1 MFLTDADSLRS
12 STKRQRDNTLFTRL
26 LELTPEFRLVT
37 LGSDKRR
44 EAENYIQTRFHAAFR
59 ADIHEFHDELLT
71 MHCAGG
77 LSAIAGI
84 SKAAHQQLFLEQYT
98 ELPVEKE
105 LARIK
110 RYEVDRHSIVEIG
123 NLVATSNGSSL
134 ALFVVLASVLSR
146 AGYKYMVFTA
156 TEQLRSQFSRL
167 GFKTDTIC
175 QANPQRLH
183 LSSDQWGSYY
193 DSKPAVVTGSIEEAM
208 HIIADKR
215 LPSCLQRILAS
226 QISLLGRQ
234 LQFNNSGV

>member
-1 MFLTDADSLRS
+1 MFLTDVDSLRS
-12 STKRQRDNTLFTRL
+12 STGRQRDTTRFMRL
-26 LELTPEFRLVT
+26 LDLSSEFQLLTLD
-37 LGSDKRR
+37 SDKRR
-44 EAENYIQTRFHAAFR
+44 EAENYIQARFRAAYG
-59 ADIHEFHDELLT
+59 ADIHEFHNELLT

-84 SKAAHQQLFLEQYT
+84 SKAAHRQLFLEQYT

-123 NLVATSNGSSL
+123 NLVATNNGSSL

-156 TEQLRSQFSRL
+156 TEQLRSQLLRL

-193 DSKPAVVTGSIEEAM
+193 DSKPVVVTGSIEEAM
-208 HIIADKR
+208 HLIAGKR
-215 LPSCLQRILAS
+215 LSSCLQRILAS
-226 QISLLGRQ
+226 QIKLLGRQ